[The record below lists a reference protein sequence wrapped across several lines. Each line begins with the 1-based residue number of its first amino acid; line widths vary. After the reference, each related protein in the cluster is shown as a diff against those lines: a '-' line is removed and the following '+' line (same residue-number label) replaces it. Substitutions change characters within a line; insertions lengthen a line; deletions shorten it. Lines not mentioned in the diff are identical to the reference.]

1 MGMCRSRG
9 ISVVLKKGNFLRKG
23 VSRMSEET
31 LPERIEELEE
41 ELEKIRHHVG
51 LPSKEDDDEEDVCGE
66 AEDDE

>member
-1 MGMCRSRG
+1 
-9 ISVVLKKGNFLRKG
+9 
-23 VSRMSEET
+23 MSDET